1 MIRRGFSGITFL
13 LLSAIELG
21 LPASVAAGQT
31 PPANQVT
38 PTTPVT
44 RPAPPWPVLLGAK
57 VMLCEQ
63 NRPVASRVVLVPDES
78 TYLEQVAKWSPAG
91 QWPVLFED
99 DPGTP
104 RFIRAFAPDEVVRV
118 PPTERVLPK
127 DGAARRSLA
136 RAAALARRRSTYRK
150 RPGRGLGVQ
159 TWRCRR

>member
-1 MIRRGFSGITFL
+1 MIRRGSGGILPLLPSL
-13 LLSAIELG
+13 LLSAIGLG

-31 PPANQVT
+31 PPAKQT
-38 PTTPVT
+38 APTTPAT
-44 RPAPPWPVLLGAK
+44 RQAAPWPVILGAK

-78 TYLEQVAKWSPAG
+78 TYLEQISKWSPAG

-118 PPTERVLPK
+118 PATERVLPK
-127 DGAARRSLA
+127 
-136 RAAALARRRSTYRK
+136 
-150 RPGRGLGVQ
+150 
-159 TWRCRR
+159 